1 MVRYRGQLWSA
12 TYVPCRPPSPV
23 LGVSCFTSALIFSS
37 DGVQIITFFDVIPLD
52 PVICTVLSRTCPDG
66 NLFGIVSLYLH
77 SPYMARQRRKHPDTC
92 GEKHT
97 ETYVSGSSLPRPRKR
112 SLGFPRPG
120 NVFGATFYKGFYKA
134 FGTRPF
140 LRNLASPG
148 QVSPDVS
155 RLLIFLRNTM

>member
-1 MVRYRGQLWSA
+1 MDSFQ
-12 TYVPCRPPSPV
+12 
-23 LGVSCFTSALIFSS
+23 
-37 DGVQIITFFDVIPLD
+37 
-52 PVICTVLSRTCPDG
+52 SRTCPDG
-66 NLFGIVSLYLH
+66 DFFWIISLYLH
-77 SPYMARQRRKHPDTC
+77 SPYMARQRRKHLDTC

-112 SLGFPRPG
+112 SLGFPRPE

-140 LRNLASPG
+140 SRILAYLG

-155 RLLIFLRNTM
+155 RLIIFLRNTASALNEAYLKGVVKQNASNQIQPQMKTFSKDL